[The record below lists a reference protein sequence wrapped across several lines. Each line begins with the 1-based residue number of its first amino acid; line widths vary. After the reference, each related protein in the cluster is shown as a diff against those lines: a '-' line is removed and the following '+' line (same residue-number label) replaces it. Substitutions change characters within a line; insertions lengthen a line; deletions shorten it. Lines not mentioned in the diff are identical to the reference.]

1 MRKFL
6 VFLAGFLAG
15 LWIGGLMSVLFA
27 PEAGSEL
34 QDRIRKGVEKLVE
47 EGKAAAE
54 TRRQDLEEQLE
65 SFRQGRPITLQS
77 AEPEPEAE

>member
-6 VFLAGFLAG
+6 VFLAGFLVG
-15 LWIGGLMSVLFA
+15 LWIGGLASILFA
-27 PEAGSEL
+27 PEAGPEL
-34 QDRIRKGVEKLVE
+34 QKRIRQGVEKLVE
-47 EGKAAAE
+47 EGKEAAE

-77 AEPEPEAE
+77 AEPEVE